1 MLTAS
6 QKAVILESAGIA
18 VPEFPARRVP
28 HTQLAHHEPRISTA
42 EEYEGDAEY
51 ARAVTRW
58 KQEVEALHVDYAA
71 ARAAKSL
78 REAEE
83 AKQMDLL
90 RRANARSSMTEKGT
104 KDNDH

>member
-6 QKAVILESAGIA
+6 QKAAILESAGVA

-28 HTQLAHHEPRISTA
+28 STQSPPHEPRISTA

-58 KQEVEALHVDYAA
+58 KQEVEALHVSYAA
-71 ARAAKSL
+71 ARAARSL
-78 REAEE
+78 REAED

-90 RRANARSSMTEKGT
+90 RRANARPPITERGGRE
-104 KDNDH
+104 NDH